1 MTTTAADAGPPGRTP
16 EPAHGLARDLG
27 RALEAALAALDA
39 RRDATRDALAALVR
53 IPGVSAEGYPP
64 EALETSAEA
73 VARFLTDCGLEHVE
87 VVPHPGAPP
96 AVVADWC
103 HAEGAPTLLVYG
115 HHDVQPPGDLARWT
129 TPPWEPVERDGRLYG
144 RGAVDDKAGVV
155 SHVAAI
161 AAWLKGPGRLP
172 VNVKLIIEGEEEVG
186 SPHLADF
193 LARHRERLAADCLV
207 LTDTCNLE
215 TGIPSL
221 TVSLRGL
228 LMADVEV
235 TALDGPLHSG
245 IWGGPVPDPVQA
257 LAKLLARLSD
267 DRGRLA
273 VPGIAADPVPDAA
286 YAGLPFD
293 AGRYRAQGGLADG
306 VDLLTQ
312 GAAETYR
319 SNWDA
324 PAVAVSAVE
333 AGSFATASNQILP
346 RARARLGVRLAPD
359 QEPEACMK
367 ALVRFLTADPPF
379 GCRVTVTPKGTG
391 GGWRTRPEGPY
402 FAAAGRALKAGYGT
416 DAVHIGCGGSIP
428 FVEPFARTMGDV
440 PALLLG
446 VEDPACRAHGEDESL
461 SLADFHKAC
470 RAAVHLYAEVAA
482 VGADPRADPRPEGT
496 P

>member
-1 MTTTAADAGPPGRTP
+1 MTTAVSVPGAGGAGR
-16 EPAHGLARDLG
+16 EPSDHLA
-27 RALEAALAALDA
+27 AALAALEA

-53 IPGVSAEGYPP
+53 IPGVSAEGYP
-64 EALETSAEA
+64 EAPLVASAEA
-73 VARFLTDCGLEHVE
+73 VARLLTESGLEHVE

-129 TPPWEPVERDGRLYG
+129 TPPWEPAERDGRLYG

-155 SHVAAI
+155 SYVAAA
-161 AAWLKGPGRLP
+161 AAWLKGAGRLP
-172 VNVKLIIEGEEEVG
+172 VNLKVIVEGEEEVG

-235 TALDGPLHSG
+235 AALEGPLHSG
-245 IWGGPVPDPVQA
+245 IWGGPVPDPLQA

-267 DRGRLA
+267 EKGRLT

-293 AGRYRAQGGLADG
+293 PERYRAQGGLADG
-306 VDLLTQ
+306 VPLLTE

-324 PAVAVSAVE
+324 PAVAVCAVE
-333 AGSFATASNQILP
+333 AGSFATASNQILA
-346 RARARLGVRLAPD
+346 RARARLGVRLGPEQD
-359 QEPEACMK
+359 PEACMK
-367 ALVRFLTADPPF
+367 ALVGFLSEDPPF
-379 GCRVTVTPKGTG
+379 GCRVTVTPRGTG
-391 GGWRTRPEGPY
+391 GGWRTLAQGPY
-402 FAAAGRALKAGYGT
+402 FDAARRALKAGYGT

-428 FVEPFARTMGDV
+428 FVEPFARTMGDI

-470 RAAVHLYAEVAA
+470 RAAVHLFAEAA
-482 VGADPRADPRPEGT
+482 GIEMHRGAAPHPEEN

>member
-1 MTTTAADAGPPGRTP
+1 MTTAKSVPGAGG
-16 EPAHGLARDLG
+16 AGRDLT
-27 RALEAALAALDA
+27 AALAALEA

-64 EALETSAEA
+64 EPLIASAEA
-73 VARFLTDCGLEHVE
+73 VARLLTESGLEHVE

-103 HAEGAPTLLVYG
+103 HADGAPTLLVYG
-115 HHDVQPPGDLARWT
+115 HHDVQPPGDLSRWT
-129 TPPWEPVERDGRLYG
+129 TPPWEPAERGGRLYG

-155 SHVAAI
+155 SYVAAA
-161 AAWLKGPGRLP
+161 AAWLKGAGRLP
-172 VNVKLIIEGEEEVG
+172 VNLKLIVEGEEEVG
-186 SPHLADF
+186 SPHLAEF

-235 TALDGPLHSG
+235 VALGGPLHSG

-257 LAKLLARLSD
+257 LARLIARLSD
-267 DRGRLA
+267 DRGHLT

-293 AGRYRAQGGLADG
+293 PERYRAQGGLADG
-306 VDLLTQ
+306 VPLLTE
-312 GAAETYR
+312 GAVETYR

-324 PAVAVSAVE
+324 PAVAVCAVE
-333 AGSFATASNQILP
+333 AGSFANASNQILA
-346 RARARLGVRLAPD
+346 RSRARLGVRLGPD
-359 QEPEACMK
+359 QDPEACMK
-367 ALVRFLTADPPF
+367 ALVRFLSEDPPF
-379 GCRVTVTPKGTG
+379 GCRVTVTPRGTG
-391 GGWRTRPEGPY
+391 GGWRTLAQGPY
-402 FAAAGRALKAGYGT
+402 FDAARRALKAGYGT

-428 FVEPFARTMGDV
+428 FVEPFARTMGDI

-470 RAAVHLYAEVAA
+470 RAAVHLLAEVAGI
-482 VGADPRADPRPEGT
+482 GAATHREERP
-496 P
+496 